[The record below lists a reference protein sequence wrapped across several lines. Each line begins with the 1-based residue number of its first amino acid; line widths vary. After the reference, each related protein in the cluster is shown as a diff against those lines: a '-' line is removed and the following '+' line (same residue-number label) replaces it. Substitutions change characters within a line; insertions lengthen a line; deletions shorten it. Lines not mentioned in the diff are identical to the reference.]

1 LKQKAADIKVIIR
14 SGKSKKDMQYN
25 GQKKK
30 AKKRRNALQN
40 TTPTKLSYTNLTTK
54 SL

>member
-1 LKQKAADIKVIIR
+1 LKQKAEDSKVIIR
-14 SGKSKKDMQYN
+14 NGKSKKDMQYN

-30 AKKRRNALQN
+30 AKKRSNALQN
-40 TTPTKLSYTNLTTK
+40 TTPTRLSYMNLTTK